1 MTDTKLT
8 IDSVEV
14 SFGETL
20 ALAKI
25 DLEVKNG
32 EFVTFVGPSGCGK
45 TTLMNV
51 IAGLQQPTSGRVMMD
66 GADIAG
72 KPGHVGYMF
81 QKDLLIPWR
90 TVTGN
95 IVLGAALTGRATK
108 SDRTAARELAA
119 RYGLGDF
126 VDHYPHALSGGM
138 RQRVALMRTL
148 AFHKEVLLLDEPFGA
163 LDAQTRLE
171 MQQWLLEVWADSG
184 RTVLFIT
191 HDVDEAVFLA
201 DRVVV
206 MSARPGRIQ
215 DVHEVAVPRPRTVD
229 TLMSPE
235 FMDLKSQVL
244 SGLYHTEA
252 E

>member
-14 SFGETL
+14 TFGETQ

-25 DLEVKNG
+25 DLQVKNG
-32 EFVTFVGPSGCGK
+32 EFITFVGPSGCGK

-51 IAGLQQPTSGRVMMD
+51 IAGLQQPTSGRVMMG

-72 KPGHVGYMF
+72 RPGHVGYMF

-108 SDRTAARELAA
+108 ADRAAARELAA

-126 VDHYPHALSGGM
+126 TDHYPHALSGGM

-229 TLMSPE
+229 TLMAPE
-235 FMDLKSQVL
+235 FMELKSQVL
-244 SGLYHTEA
+244 SGLYHKGA
-252 E
+252 K